1 MLTLLINLDRAP
13 GRLKKIG
20 ALLRQWDIPFTRLP
34 GCDAR
39 QMTEEEL
46 AKYRQ
51 PYAEREYFLKDF
63 TAGEIGCMM
72 SHMKAWQTLVDS
84 HHE

>member
-51 PYAEREYFLKDF
+51 PF
-63 TAGEIGCMM
+63 
-72 SHMKAWQTLVDS
+72 
-84 HHE
+84 

>member
-20 ALLRQWDIPFTRLP
+20 ALLRQGIFPLRVFL

-63 TAGEIGCMM
+63 TAGGNWLHDEP
-72 SHMKAWQTLVDS
+72 
-84 HHE
+84 HESVADAR